1 MPTQSE
7 CLAKMLDL
15 SVAGLEYAITN
26 VNVNV
31 WKTLGISCYVSVC
44 KYINYMYFKYIKYMC
59 FIVFRLPKDAGVPLT

>member
-15 SVAGLEYAITN
+15 SVAGLEHAITN

-31 WKTLGISCYVSVC
+31 WKTLGISCYVNVC
-44 KYINYMYFKYIKYMC
+44 KYINYMYCKYIKYMVFHC
-59 FIVFRLPKDAGVPLT
+59 FSFAKRHDEYL